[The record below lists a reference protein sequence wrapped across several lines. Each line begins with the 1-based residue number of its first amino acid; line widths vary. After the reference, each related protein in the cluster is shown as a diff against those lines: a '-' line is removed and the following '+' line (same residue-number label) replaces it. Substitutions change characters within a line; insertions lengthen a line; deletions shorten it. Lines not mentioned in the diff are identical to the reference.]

1 MIARGVLMAL
11 ALVASSA
18 GAQTAPPRYGII
30 GQMKAVPGK
39 RANLAAI
46 LLEGTAKMPGCLG
59 YLIAE
64 DAKDPNALWI
74 TETWDSKA
82 SHDASLSLP
91 AVRAAIEKGRPLI
104 AGFGQSIETVP
115 LGDAAAAK

>member
-1 MIARGVLMAL
+1 ML
-11 ALVASSA
+11 A
-18 GAQTAPPRYGII
+18 GAATAQPAPTHYGLI

-39 RANLAAI
+39 RAELAAI
-46 LLEGTAKMPGCLG
+46 LLAGTAKMPGCLG

-64 DAKDPNALWI
+64 DAKDLDALWI

-91 AVRAAIEKGRPLI
+91 AVRAAIAKGRPLI
-104 AGFGQSIETVP
+104 AGFGQSIETKP
-115 LGDAAAAK
+115 LGDAATAAR